1 MRSAHSL
8 TPVPD
13 HPVPETPA
21 AQTALR
27 ATIEAVLGDYQ
38 AVASYSHED
47 RFWESASGREAVYGW
62 GTTIEPRAEGVPVH
76 VWFDGLD
83 NDIAVWTDGH
93 GWRRR
98 NRGVWHEWRDL
109 TDLNDVL
116 HGVTEVLRTL
126 LSGYR

>member
-1 MRSAHSL
+1 M
-8 TPVPD
+8 
-13 HPVPETPA
+13 PETPA

-27 ATIEAVLGDYQ
+27 ATIEAVLRDYQ
-38 AVASYSHED
+38 DVASYSHD
-47 RFWESASGREAVYGW
+47 DGFWESANGREAMYGW
-62 GTTIEPRAEGVPVH
+62 GTRIEPRAEGVPIY

-83 NDIAVWTDGH
+83 HDIAVSTDGH

-109 TDLNDVL
+109 ADLNAVL

-126 LSGYR
+126 LSSYW